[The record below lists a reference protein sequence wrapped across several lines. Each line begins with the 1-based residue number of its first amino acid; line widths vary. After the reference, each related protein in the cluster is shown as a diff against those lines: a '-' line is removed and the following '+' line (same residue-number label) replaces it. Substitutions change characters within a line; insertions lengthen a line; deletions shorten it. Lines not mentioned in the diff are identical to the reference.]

1 MVLHRIYLTPGMF
14 GFARLASFDYFV
26 HVQHGL
32 ERQFADAGQDLEVH
46 VVDVSPTAS
55 VCRRAA
61 RLAEVVSDTAGDDGP
76 IHLLGHSTGGLDARL
91 VASPGVRLA
100 NAGAPQRWL
109 PRLRS
114 VTMMNT
120 PHFGTPLAAF
130 FATSKG
136 QRVLHALSA
145 FTIIGLSLGRQPLA
159 VASMLIEMVG
169 RGDHVIGLELHLMD
183 KLVDSLVGMLDEAR
197 SPEVRAFL
205 DAIKDDQGAVLQVS
219 PEAMELMVAGIAD
232 RPGVVYQ
239 STATMAPTPS
249 VKKWLG
255 TLLSPWQTTSLTL
268 FTTLHGIT
276 SRFDERYPCAEMSGD
291 PEKGVA
297 FAGEA
302 TEAMLA
308 QRLGKAPDLL
318 ANDGIVPLRSQ
329 LWGTLVWAGLGDH
342 LDVLGHYRD
351 DRPAGGTE
359 LPHHDWLTSGSA
371 FGPADFEALMGAVA
385 SGMLKASGRRR

>member
-1 MVLHRIYLTPGMF
+1 MLHRIYLTPGMF

-61 RLAEVVSDTAGDDGP
+61 RLAEVVDATAGDDGP
-76 IHLLGHSTGGLDARL
+76 IHLLGPSTGGLDARL

-145 FTIIGLSLGRQPLA
+145 FTIIGLSLGRGPLGI
-159 VASMLIEMVG
+159 ASMFIAMVG
-169 RGDHVIGLELHLMD
+169 RSDHAIGLELHLMD
-183 KLVDSLVGMLDEAR
+183 KLVDSLVGMLDDAR

-232 RPGVVYQ
+232 HPDVVYQ
-239 STATMAPTPS
+239 STASMAPTPS
-249 VKKWLG
+249 VGKWLG

-276 SRFDERYPCAEMSGD
+276 SGFDERYPCAEMSGD

-297 FAGEA
+297 FAGEE
-302 TEAMLA
+302 TEAKLL
-308 QRLGKAPDLL
+308 RLLGKAPDLQ

-329 LWGTLVWAGLGDH
+329 LWGTLVWTGLGDH

-351 DRPAGGTE
+351 DRPASGAE
-359 LPHHDWLTSGSA
+359 LSHHDWLTSGSA
-371 FGPADFEALMGAVA
+371 FGPADFEALMSAVA
-385 SGMLKASGRRR
+385 SGMLKASGHRR